1 MSQKKKIIQ
10 FSLSGEF
17 IKEYDSI
24 IEAERSNLITGIMHV
39 LNGKHFHAGGYI
51 WKYSEQLD
59 IREKNSQATLNEEKA
74 REIRARADILDKQ
87 FLDDMNGKKRED
99 KLEDELIKENARI
112 STINHKAMVDLEK
125 KRIEESSY
133 AGSSGEQSSNQYVEP
148 EM

>member
-1 MSQKKKIIQ
+1 MEEIDSRIHERISR
-10 FSLSGEF
+10 SLEND
-17 IKEYDSI
+17 I
-24 IEAERSNLITGIMHV
+24 
-39 LNGKHFHAGGYI
+39 
-51 WKYSEQLD
+51 D

-133 AGSSGEQSSNQYVEP
+133 AGSNGEQNSNQYVEP